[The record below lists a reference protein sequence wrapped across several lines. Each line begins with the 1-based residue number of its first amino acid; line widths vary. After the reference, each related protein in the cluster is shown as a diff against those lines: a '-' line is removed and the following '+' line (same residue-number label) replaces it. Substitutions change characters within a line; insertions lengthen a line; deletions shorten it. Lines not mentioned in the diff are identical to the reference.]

1 MGLSEWPLI
10 IFTVIAQSAIG
21 AYWWS
26 LIVRLS
32 DVLGPEQSLDFDRP
46 MLAVWLLQIASL
58 AIASSHLGM
67 PLRAINAVFRVG
79 RSRFSNEVFFGGGFA
94 ALGLLGWIL
103 DQFSME
109 PLWLKMSLQGLIFL
123 FSLSFFFSMIALY
136 RIRTVPTWNSWTTP
150 AAFTVT
156 TLLCGSALASC
167 LFAFFEPVPAGLVLF
182 GPIGLMVFSIF
193 GSLFV
198 TLKQYSSLAKI
209 ETAFKRSIDLCPH
222 YAALM
227 AIRFAFLFS
236 ALALWSWVFLTGGG
250 PSPTAG
256 LVVFVVVIL
265 GEMIGRGIH
274 YQLNMTVGLR

>member
-1 MGLSEWPLI
+1 MGWAEWPLI

-26 LIVRLS
+26 LVIRLFA
-32 DVLGPEQSLDFDRP
+32 VLGPEQSLDFDRS
-46 MLAVWLLQIASL
+46 MLAVWVLQSASL

-67 PLRAINAVFRVG
+67 PRRAINAVFRVG

-103 DQFSME
+103 DQVGMGSI
-109 PLWLKMSLQGLIFL
+109 WLKMPLQGLIFL
-123 FSLSFFFSMIALY
+123 FSLSFFSSMIALY

-150 AAFTVT
+150 AAFAVT

-167 LFAFFEPVPAGLVLF
+167 LCAFVRPVPTDWVLL
-182 GPIGLMVFSIF
+182 GPIGLMVFSFF

-198 TLKQYSSLAKI
+198 TLKQYASLAKI
-209 ETAFKRSIDLCPH
+209 ETALKRSIDLCPH
-222 YAALM
+222 FATLM

-236 ALALWSWVFLTGGG
+236 ALALWILVFLTEGG
-250 PSPTAG
+250 PSPTAN
-256 LVVFVVVIL
+256 LVVFVIVIV